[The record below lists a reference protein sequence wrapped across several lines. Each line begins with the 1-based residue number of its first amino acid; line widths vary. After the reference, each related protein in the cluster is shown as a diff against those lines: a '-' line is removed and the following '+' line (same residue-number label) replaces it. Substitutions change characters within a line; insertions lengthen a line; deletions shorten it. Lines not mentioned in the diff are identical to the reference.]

1 MSVLQAKVRAAK
13 AQRHKNRIRDPFED
27 KVLYWTIGILLTLI
41 SIVFL
46 YPLIY
51 VVSSSFSAPE
61 AVKNGKVLLLPVQPG
76 LQGYRA
82 VFSHKQVLTGYR
94 NTIFYTMTGTVIN
107 VVMTMICA
115 YPLSRKDFPFRGF
128 FTFLF
133 VLTMFFGGGM
143 IPSYILMTQIHLID
157 TIWSVLLPGAVAAY
171 YMVIVRTFL
180 VNSIPSSLLEASQI
194 DGCSDAGY
202 FFLIMLPLS
211 KAVIAV
217 ISLFYAVGHWNSYF
231 RAMLYLNNQE
241 LWPLQIILRNILV
254 ANKVNLSEI
263 KDPKLLAGKMGME
276 DLLKFA
282 LIIVSSAPII
292 AMYPFVQ
299 KYFIKGVMI
308 GSIKG

>member
-1 MSVLQAKVRAAK
+1 MKNKSVLAVKGRKVK
-13 AQRHKNRIRDPFED
+13 DPLEDRI
-27 KVLYWTIGILLTLI
+27 LYTTVNTILVIV

-51 VVSSSFSAPE
+51 VLSSSFSAPE
-61 AVKNGKVLLLPVQPG
+61 AVKNGKVLLWPVQPG
-76 LQGYRA
+76 LQGYKA
-82 VFSHKQVLTGYR
+82 VFSHKQIMTGYR
-94 NTIFYTMTGTVIN
+94 NTIFYTGLGTLIN
-107 VVMTMICA
+107 VTMTLMCA

-143 IPSYILMTQIHLID
+143 IPSYILIVQLGLID

-171 YMVIVRTFL
+171 YMIIVRTFL
-180 VNSIPSSLLEASQI
+180 VSSIPSSLLEAAQI
-194 DGCSDAGY
+194 DGCTDTGY
-202 FFLIMLPLS
+202 FFQILLPLS

-217 ISLFYAVGHWNSYF
+217 ITLFYAVGHWNSYF

-241 LWPLQIILRNILV
+241 LWPLQIVLRNILV

-263 KDPKLLAGKMGME
+263 RDPKLLAGKMGME
-276 DLLKFA
+276 DLLKFS
-282 LIIVSSAPII
+282 LIISSSAPII

-308 GSIKG
+308 GSITG